1 MRIPASGGWRG
12 RLAKLAMVPAAGLIL
27 AACGERANNNA
38 TSDAVGPSLFGET
51 ANGIGFP
58 HDVVTTE
65 GIASAGLY
73 LPIFIIAVV
82 IFILVEGL
90 LLYTAW
96 RFRRRDRDQ
105 GGELPRQVHGNS
117 KLELIWTAI
126 PALIVTVL
134 FIGSAV
140 VLADIETESDD
151 PAVVLNIEA
160 YQFGWTFKY
169 MDPASYDPTT
179 QKYAET
185 GIVIPFSPSLASSQD
200 VPPVKQEAVLPVD
213 VPIRFRLQAL
223 DVIHS
228 FYVPAFFFKRDAF
241 PGRINEFELTI
252 EEPGVYGGQC
262 AEFCGLNHGRMFFTI
277 RAVEQAEYDTWV
289 AEQTGAAPTTA
300 AASPGASAAV
310 VAAASPGASAAVV
323 AAASPGASAAVV
335 AAASPGASAAV
346 VAAASPGA
354 SAAVVAA
361 ASPETAETLPPATEA
376 VVLEL
381 STPSD
386 KPISFA
392 STELEVKAGQQV
404 TVRYTNESK
413 VPHNVTFYEGAD
425 ADAPVLAQ
433 IGTITGPGAEGETT
447 FTAPDT
453 PGQYFFRCELHPLQM
468 TGTLTVVS

>member
-58 HDVVTTE
+58 HDVVTTQ

-90 LLYTAW
+90 LLYTAL
-96 RFRRRDRDQ
+96 RFRRKDTDQ
-105 GGELPRQVHGNS
+105 GGELPRQVHGNN
-117 KLELIWTAI
+117 KLEFIWTAI

-169 MDPASYDPTT
+169 MDPASYDSIT

-185 GIVIPFSPSLASSQD
+185 GIVIPFSPSLASSED
-200 VPPVKQEAVLPVD
+200 VPPVKQEALLPVN

-289 AEQTGAAPTTA
+289 AEQTGAAPATA
-300 AASPGASAAV
+300 EADGAGV
-310 VAAASPGASAAVV
+310 VAAASPDASP
-323 AAASPGASAAVV
+323 AASPD
-335 AAASPGASAAV
+335 AAATV
-346 VAAASPGA
+346 
-354 SAAVVAA
+354 
-361 ASPETAETLPPATEA
+361 PPATEA

-392 STELEVKAGQQV
+392 STELEVEAGQQV

-413 VPHNVTFYEGAD
+413 VPHNVSFYEGAD
-425 ADAPVLAQ
+425 ADAPLLAQ
-433 IGTITGPGAEGETT
+433 IGTVTGPDAIGEVT
-447 FTAPDT
+447 FTAPET
-453 PGQYFFRCELHPLQM
+453 PGTYFFRCELHPLQM

>member
-12 RLAKLAMVPAAGLIL
+12 RLAKFAMVPAVGLIL
-27 AACGERANNNA
+27 AACGERPNNNA

-58 HDVVTTE
+58 HDVVTTQ

-90 LLYTAW
+90 LLYTAL
-96 RFRRRDRDQ
+96 RFRRKDKDQ
-105 GGELPRQVHGNS
+105 GGELPRQVHGNN
-117 KLELIWTAI
+117 KLEFIWTAI

-134 FIGSAV
+134 FVGSAV
-140 VLADIETESDD
+140 VLADIETQSDD
-151 PAVVLNIEA
+151 PAVVLDIEA

-169 MDPASYDPTT
+169 MDPASYDATT

-185 GIVIPFSPSLASSQD
+185 GLVIPFSPSLASSED
-200 VPPVKQEAVLPVD
+200 VPPVKQEALLPVD

-262 AEFCGLNHGRMFFTI
+262 AEFCGLSHGRMFFTI

-300 AASPGASAAV
+300 EAGGAAV

-335 AAASPGASAAV
+335 AAASPGASAE
-346 VAAASPGA
+346 
-354 SAAVVAA
+354 VVAA
-361 ASPETAETLPPATEA
+361 ASPETAETVPPATEA

-381 STPSD
+381 STSSD

-392 STELEVKAGQQV
+392 STGLEVKAGQQV

-433 IGTITGPGAEGETT
+433 ISTVTGPGAAGETT

>member
-1 MRIPASGGWRG
+1 MTGGDSLRIPASGGWRG

-82 IFILVEGL
+82 IFVLVEGL

-96 RFRRRDRDQ
+96 RFRRKDKGQ
-105 GGELPRQVHGNS
+105 AGELPEQVHGNN
-117 KLELIWTAI
+117 KLEFIWTAI

-140 VLADIETESDD
+140 VLADIQTESDD
-151 PAVVLNIEA
+151 PAVVLDIEA

-185 GIVIPFSPSLASSQD
+185 GIVIPFSPSLASTPD
-200 VPPVKQEAVLPVD
+200 PDPAGPPPPPKQEAVLPVN

-277 RAVEQAEYDTWV
+277 RAVEQAEYDAWV
-289 AEQTGAAPTTA
+289 AEQTGATPATA
-300 AASPGASAAV
+300 GADGTAV
-310 VAAASPGASAAVV
+310 VAAASPGV
-323 AAASPGASAAVV
+323 AAASPGVVAASPIVA
-335 AAASPGASAAV
+335 AAASPIVVAASPDVAQPATDAGASAT
-346 VAAASPGA
+346 PG
-354 SAAVVAA
+354 V
-361 ASPETAETLPPATEA
+361 T
-376 VVLEL
+376 
-381 STPSD
+381 D
-386 KPISFA
+386 Q
-392 STELEVKAGQQV
+392 STEEA
-404 TVRYTNESK
+404 
-413 VPHNVTFYEGAD
+413 A
-425 ADAPVLAQ
+425 
-433 IGTITGPGAEGETT
+433 
-447 FTAPDT
+447 
-453 PGQYFFRCELHPLQM
+453 
-468 TGTLTVVS
+468 

>member
-58 HDVVTTE
+58 HDVVTTQ

-90 LLYTAW
+90 LLYTAL
-96 RFRRRDRDQ
+96 RFRRKDTDQ
-105 GGELPRQVHGNS
+105 GGELPRQVHGNN
-117 KLELIWTAI
+117 KLEFIWTAI

-169 MDPASYDPTT
+169 MDPASYDPIT

-185 GIVIPFSPSLASSQD
+185 GIVIPFSPSLASSED
-200 VPPVKQEAVLPVD
+200 VPPVKQEALLPVN

-289 AEQTGAAPTTA
+289 AEQTGAAPATA
-300 AASPGASAAV
+300 EADGAGV
-310 VAAASPGASAAVV
+310 VAAASPDASP
-323 AAASPGASAAVV
+323 AASPD
-335 AAASPGASAAV
+335 AAATV
-346 VAAASPGA
+346 
-354 SAAVVAA
+354 
-361 ASPETAETLPPATEA
+361 PPATEA

-392 STELEVKAGQQV
+392 STELEVEAGQQV

-413 VPHNVTFYEGAD
+413 VPHNVSFYEGAD
-425 ADAPVLAQ
+425 ADAPLLAQ
-433 IGTITGPGAEGETT
+433 IGTVTGPDAIGEVT
-447 FTAPDT
+447 FTAPET
-453 PGQYFFRCELHPLQM
+453 PGTYFFRCELHPLQM